1 MKARERLSS
10 EARRQAIIE
19 SVTGAFAR
27 NGLNGTTTRELAIAA
42 GVSEALIYKHFPSK
56 ESLYA
61 AMLDACLHGPAFAEF
76 KRLLALEPS
85 SSTLVM
91 MVHFM
96 ISHYA
101 QGGSAD
107 AGTAALNCFMAR
119 SLLEDGEF
127 ARLTH
132 RRFASAWIAKFAACL
147 QKAAEA
153 GELRKTPVRAELCVW
168 FIQHMAFSLM
178 LHLRPEVPVIDYKV
192 SSEALIEQATWFA
205 LLGIGLKRNAIKRH
219 YDPRRFGYQRAE
231 SAASLLPRR
240 LRSPQGAAGRAKRNG
255 TRARRQES

>member
-10 EARRQAIIE
+10 AARRRAIIE
-19 SVTGAFAR
+19 SATGAFAQ
-27 NGLNGTTTRELAIAA
+27 NGLNGTTTRALARAA

-61 AMLDACLHGPAFAEF
+61 AMLDACLNGPSFAEF

-101 QGGSAD
+101 QGRSAD

-132 RRFASAWIAKFAACL
+132 RRFARPWIAQFAACL
-147 QKAAEA
+147 QKAYET
-153 GELRKTPVRAELCVW
+153 GDLRRTPVRPELCLW
-168 FIQHMAFSLM
+168 FIQHMAFALM
-178 LHLRPEVPVIDYKV
+178 LHLRPDVPVIDYKV
-192 SSEALIEQATWFA
+192 STQALIKQATYFA
-205 LLGIGLKRNAIKRH
+205 LLGVGFKRNAIER
-219 YDPRRFGYQRAE
+219 YFIRATE
-231 SAASLLPRR
+231 AASFLRPDLPASSRR
-240 LRSPQGAAGRAKRNG
+240 AAEPGRRNG
-255 TRARRQES
+255 YKARRSRS

>member
-1 MKARERLSS
+1 MKARARLSS
-10 EARRQAIIE
+10 AARRRAIIE
-19 SVTGAFAR
+19 SATGAFAQ
-27 NGLNGTTTRELAIAA
+27 NGLNGTTTRALARAA

-61 AMLDACLHGPAFAEF
+61 AMLDACLNEPTFAEF

-101 QGGSAD
+101 QGRSAD

-132 RRFASAWIAKFAACL
+132 RRFARPWIAQFATCL
-147 QKAAEA
+147 QKAYEA
-153 GELRKTPVRAELCVW
+153 GDLRKTPVRPELCVW
-168 FIQHMAFSLM
+168 FIQHMAFALM
-178 LHLRPEVPVIDYKV
+178 LHLRPAVPVIDYKV
-192 SSEALIEQATWFA
+192 SSQALIQQATYFA
-205 LLGIGLKRNAIKRH
+205 LLGVGFKRNAIKRH
-219 YDPRRFGYQRAE
+219 FNGGTKVAG
-231 SAASLLPRR
+231 LLPPRGPASKR
-240 LRSPQGAAGRAKRNG
+240 LPAELGKRNSYKAQHSG
-255 TRARRQES
+255 S